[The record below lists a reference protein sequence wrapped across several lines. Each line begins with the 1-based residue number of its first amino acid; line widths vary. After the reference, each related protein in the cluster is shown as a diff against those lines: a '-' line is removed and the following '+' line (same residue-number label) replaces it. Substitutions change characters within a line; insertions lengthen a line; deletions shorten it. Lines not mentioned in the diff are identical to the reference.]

1 MAADRRILVVLVVTQ
16 VLSGVGVAIGVT
28 TSGVAVLRLAGSEA
42 LAGLAQATTLLG
54 AALIALPLGRMAAR
68 RGRRWS
74 LSAGYAVGTLG
85 AAAAALAVGLGSWPL
100 LVGAMLLLGAGTAAN
115 FAARYA
121 VVDPGGAAS
130 PRNGGR
136 RLSVMVF
143 ATAGGVVVGPN
154 LAVVGE
160 NAAGTVGLPG
170 DTGPFLLVA
179 TTFALAGLGVF
190 RWLRPDPL
198 PSVADRLPS
207 APDLLPEVEGRGSGA
222 VRVSS
227 RRAVE
232 WVTELRRL
240 PTEGLLAL
248 GAVVAAHGA
257 MTAMMTMTPVHL
269 YHGGASLSGV
279 GVVLS
284 SHFLGMYAFSP
295 LFGWLV
301 DRHGA
306 VPVLGLGAAML
317 VAGVGLS
324 GMAPDHE
331 APQLAA
337 GLTVLGMG
345 WSGLL
350 VSASLALT
358 EATTRELRPLLQG
371 LSDTVMSM
379 SGVAGAVVAGLV
391 VSAASFAMLG
401 VLVGLATLPL
411 LVAAVVVSLRH
422 T

>member
-1 MAADRRILVVLVVTQ
+1 MPADRRILVVLVVTQ
-16 VLSGVGVAIGVT
+16 ILSGVGVAIGVT
-28 TSGVAVLRLAGSEA
+28 TSGVATLRLAESEA

-54 AALIALPLGRMAAR
+54 AALIALPLGRMATR

-74 LSAGYAVGTLG
+74 LSTGYGVGTLG
-85 AAAAALAVGLGSWPL
+85 AVVAALAVGVGSWPL

-121 VVDPGGAAS
+121 VVDPGGTAS
-130 PRNGGR
+130 PGNGGR

-154 LAVVGE
+154 LAVLGE
-160 NAAGTVGLPG
+160 NAAAAGGLPS
-170 DTGPFLLVA
+170 DAGPFLLVA
-179 TTFALAGLGVF
+179 VTFALAGLGVL
-190 RWLRPDPL
+190 RWLRPDSLPAGVRPL
-198 PSVADRLPS
+198 P
-207 APDLLPEVEGRGSGA
+207 EGGGQGSGG

-227 RRAVE
+227 RPRAAD
-232 WVTELRRL
+232 WVVELRRL

-279 GVVLS
+279 GAVLS

-324 GMAPDHE
+324 GMVPDHE

-345 WSGLL
+345 WSALL

-358 EATTRELRPLLQG
+358 QATRREFRPLLQG
-371 LSDTVMSM
+371 LSDTMMNM
-379 SGVAGAVVAGLV
+379 SGVVGAVVAGLV

-401 VLVGLATLPL
+401 VLVGIATLPL
-411 LVAAVVVSLRH
+411 LVTAVVVSLRH